1 MCASSSASFMEWAFR
16 GGGIRGHDDRA
27 RSSRRRLGRA
37 GGRRVAEPRVV
48 AAHGRLQGM
57 AATGGELRFGTP
69 AARWVIA
76 ATVLGSGIAFL
87 DGTIVNVAL
96 PAIGR
101 DLETDVAGLQWT
113 LDAYLVTLTA
123 FLLFGGALGDR
134 FGRRRIFLAGL
145 VSFTLAR
152 VACTLAP
159 DATVLAITRAF
170 QGAAGALLVP
180 GSLAII
186 GSAFHDVDRGA
197 RSARGPGSPAWRAR
211 SVRSSAVG

>member
-1 MCASSSASFMEWAFR
+1 M
-16 GGGIRGHDDRA
+16 
-27 RSSRRRLGRA
+27 
-37 GGRRVAEPRVV
+37 
-48 AAHGRLQGM
+48 
-57 AATGGELRFGTP
+57 
-69 AARWVIA
+69 IA

-101 DLETDVAGLQWT
+101 DLHTDVAGLQWT

-134 FGRRRIFLAGL
+134 FGRKRMFVTGL
-145 VSFTLAR
+145 VSFTAAS
-152 VACTLAP
+152 VVCALAP
-159 DATVLAITRAF
+159 DATVLAISRAA

-186 GSAFHDVDRGA
+186 GSSFHDVDRGRAIGTWAGLAGIAERGRPVCRRLVDRHLLVAVGVPDQRAA
-197 RSARGPGSPAWRAR
+197 RDRRGHDHRSPRARVARGDQSSR
-211 SVRSSAVG
+211 STRSGRCWPRSGWPHCAGR